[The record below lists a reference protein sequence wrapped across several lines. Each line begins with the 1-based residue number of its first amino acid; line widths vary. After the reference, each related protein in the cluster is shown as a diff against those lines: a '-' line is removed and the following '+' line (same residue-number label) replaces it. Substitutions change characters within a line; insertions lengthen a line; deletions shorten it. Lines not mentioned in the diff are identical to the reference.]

1 MTRTRGPNLPYK
13 YIDFSRFYYLIQEYW
28 KQLNDVLDDYN
39 SKWYGLYDKKY
50 DNQTIELIY
59 KLKTLK
65 PYQSNLIILS
75 LYFDNEELSEMLQ
88 IDQNSLGAY
97 LSTIRQKLKHLMNYV
112 KKPKHK

>member
-1 MTRTRGPNLPYK
+1 MTRKRGPNLPYK
-13 YIDFSRFYYLIQEYW
+13 YIDFTRFDYLIQEYW

-39 SKWYGLYDKKY
+39 SKWYQLYDKKY

-88 IDQNSLGAY
+88 IDQNYLGAY

-112 KKPKHK
+112 KKTKHK